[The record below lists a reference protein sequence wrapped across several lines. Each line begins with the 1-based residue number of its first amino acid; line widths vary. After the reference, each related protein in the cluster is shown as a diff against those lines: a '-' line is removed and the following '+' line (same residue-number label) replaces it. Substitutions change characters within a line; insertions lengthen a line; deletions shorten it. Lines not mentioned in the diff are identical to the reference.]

1 MTDLPIT
8 RARHA
13 RAAAVAVID
22 REAGVVDCVQLR
34 DLDPENTP

>member
-8 RARHA
+8 RARSA
-13 RAAAVAVID
+13 RTAAAVID
-22 REAGVVDCVQLR
+22 RGAGIVDRVQLR